1 VTNMVRMRIRI
12 LLIALGGAALLG
24 MAFAAPAK
32 ADAAGEIRAAQ
43 ESIARGAETR
53 NLDLI
58 MSNYLR
64 SDKLF
69 VFDVYPPTAYLGWD
83 AFRKDWSDFLDGL
96 KGPITY
102 KMVDMD
108 VDTDGRMGYVHVIEH
123 IAGTNEAG
131 KPVEINMRVT
141 ELYRKID
148 GKWLIEHE
156 HASVPVDIKTGKAD
170 LLSRKDLAPI
180 TAN

>member
-1 VTNMVRMRIRI
+1 MAMRTRI
-12 LLIALGGAALLG
+12 GFLLIAWGGAAVLAL
-24 MAFAAPAK
+24 AQVAPARAEA
-32 ADAAGEIRAAQ
+32 ADEIRTAQ
-43 ESIARGAETR
+43 ESIAHGAETR

-64 SDKLF
+64 SDTLF
-69 VFDVYPPTAYLGWD
+69 VFDVYPPTAYIGWN
-83 AFRKDWSDFLDGL
+83 AFRKDWSDFLDGI

-102 KMVDMD
+102 QMVDMD
-108 VDTDGRMGYVHVIEH
+108 VATDGKMGYVHVIEH
-123 IAGTNEAG
+123 IAGVDH
-131 KPVEINMRVT
+131 KDQPVEINMRIT
-141 ELYRKID
+141 ELYRKIN

-180 TAN
+180 SAN

>member
-1 VTNMVRMRIRI
+1 MRRARVHAIV
-12 LLIALGGAALLG
+12 LITAAVV
-24 MAFAAPAK
+24 FAGIERPGSVW

-43 ESIARGAETR
+43 ESIATGAQTR

-69 VFDVYPPTAYLGWD
+69 VFDVYPPRAYVGWD
-83 AFRKDWSDFLDGL
+83 AFRKDWSDFLGGL

-102 KMVDMD
+102 QMVDMD
-108 VDTDGRMGYVHVIEH
+108 VDTDGKLGYVHVIEH
-123 IAGTNEAG
+123 IAGISTAG
-131 KPVEINMRVT
+131 KPVEINMRIT
-141 ELYRKID
+141 ELYRKIT

-156 HASVPVDIKTGKAD
+156 HASVPVDIKTGRAD
-170 LLSRKDLAPI
+170 ILSK
-180 TAN
+180 